1 MSVTYRALIAR
12 SSLSGDVRWQPTRN
26 KSDREL
32 QFVSLNIDTGSQGTF
47 SRINNSYPR
56 TKQTGIADE
65 HRPALLFYQCADTT
79 LSVSFSAND
88 TSTKHHKELL
98 MAHGRQNL
106 KCRSRSN
113 TGRKNPAAAQ
123 ALRKK
128 WQDPEYRATQTQIN
142 REVLPIGRRSRV
154 GVPNGMT
161 RAQAE
166 PLWQQARVQA
176 DLALAAFVQ
185 QGLITFDPNIEE
197 QELARLVLREALVIA
212 LSPLRD
218 IQTKAAAL
226 RLVLE
231 WTLPKPANRSKQKL
245 QNAEAWLVEVLGN
258 YQAASATTV
267 SNLP

>member
-1 MSVTYRALIAR
+1 
-12 SSLSGDVRWQPTRN
+12 
-26 KSDREL
+26 
-32 QFVSLNIDTGSQGTF
+32 
-47 SRINNSYPR
+47 
-56 TKQTGIADE
+56 
-65 HRPALLFYQCADTT
+65 
-79 LSVSFSAND
+79 
-88 TSTKHHKELL
+88 

-166 PLWQQARVQA
+166 PLWQQARAQA
-176 DLALAAFVQ
+176 DLAMAAFVQ
-185 QGLITFDPNIEE
+185 QGLIKFHPNIDEE
-197 QELARLVLREALVIA
+197 ELARLVLREALVIA

-231 WTLPKPANRSKQKL
+231 WTLPKPANRSEQKL